1 MKEHIRVTI
10 PEGIYCD
17 ILAWCKENSS
27 RLPLNQAL
35 IAKAAKIVLATPA
48 SEAICG
54 SLFKRAK
61 HIGTTDRMARHR
73 DETTAREGRAGPAL
87 GHLRRSRAS

>member
-10 PEGIYCD
+10 PEGLYCD
-17 ILAWCKENSS
+17 VIAWCKETSS

-35 IAKAAKIVLATPA
+35 IAKAAKTVLATTA

-54 SLFKRAK
+54 VFSSKQAK
-61 HIGTTDRMARHR
+61 HIGTTDRMARLR
-73 DETTAREGRAGPAL
+73 DETNAREGRA
-87 GHLRRSRAS
+87 